1 MITVLFAAP
10 DRDWDD
16 FSQALRDAFAA
27 AELEVNLVGEA
38 DPLEVDYIVY
48 APTGWLKDFT
58 PYTRLKGVQSLW
70 AGVEKIV
77 GNETLHAP
85 LARMVDFGLR
95 EGMVEYCVGH
105 VLRHHLGMDLDICR
119 SDTNWAVHVPPL
131 ARDRSVTIL
140 GLGALGAAVAEA
152 LAALNFKVTGWS
164 RRQKDLAGVRCLAGQ
179 EGLDE
184 ALRAGEIVVLLLP
197 QTPETDNVLDAKRL
211 ALLPAGAC
219 IINPGR
225 GPLIDDDALLAA
237 LGRGQVAHATLDV
250 FRIEPLP
257 KDHPFWAHPQVTVT
271 PHIASDTRP
280 ASAARL
286 VADNI
291 GRSEAGLPMLHV
303 VDRGAGY

>member
-1 MITVLFAAP
+1 MITVFFAAP
-10 DRDWDD
+10 DRDWDE
-16 FSQALRDAFAA
+16 FSQELRDAFAA
-27 AELEVNLVGEA
+27 AKLEVDLVREA
-38 DPLEVDYIVY
+38 NPLEVDYIVY

-77 GNETLHAP
+77 RNETLQVP

-105 VLRHHLGMDLDICR
+105 VMRHHLGMDLDICR
-119 SDTNWAVHVPPL
+119 SDANWAVHVPPL
-131 ARDRSVTIL
+131 ARDRSVTVL

-152 LAALNFKVTGWS
+152 LVALNFKVTGWS
-164 RRQKDLAGVRCLAGQ
+164 RRQKDHAGVRCLAGE

-211 ALLPAGAC
+211 ALLPTGAC

-291 GRSEAGLPMLHV
+291 GRFEAGLPMLHV